1 MDFPFN
7 KDCIETCGKL
17 KIFSLKENNK
27 EFIAINKNQL
37 FCYSIQIDG
46 KIFKD
51 DVKKCDKGLLTE
63 DNRFYLVELKG
74 CDVEQACKQLLITY
88 EKFLEK
94 YKNYNYYCRAI
105 VANMPSKKVAPKLL
119 GASYR
124 KLQKK
129 LGKEKRLVYK
139 SVKLEEII

>member
-1 MDFPFN
+1 MTFPFN
-7 KDCIETCGKL
+7 DDCIETCGKL

-27 EFIAINKNQL
+27 EFVAINKRKL
-37 FCYSIQIDG
+37 YCYSIQIDG

-51 DVKKCDKGLLTE
+51 DVKKCDKGLLVE

-88 EKFLEK
+88 EKFFEQ
-94 YKNYNYYCRAI
+94 YKNYDYYCRAI
-105 VANMPSKKVAPKLL
+105 VANMPSKKSAPKLL

-129 LGKEKRLVYK
+129 LGKEKRLIYK

>member
-1 MDFPFN
+1 MNFPFN
-7 KDCIETCGKL
+7 NDCIETCGKL

-27 EFIAINKNQL
+27 EFVAINKNQL
-37 FCYSIQIDG
+37 YCYSIQIDG
-46 KIFKD
+46 NIFKD
-51 DVKKCDKGLLTE
+51 DTKKCDKGLLVE

-94 YKNYNYYCRAI
+94 YKNYDYYCRAI
-105 VANMPSKKVAPKLL
+105 VANMPSKLL

-129 LGKEKRLVYK
+129 LGKENRLIYK
-139 SVKLEEII
+139 SVKLKETI